1 MITISN
7 IKISLNEDEANIKD
21 KIAKKLK
28 LKNTDIHYKILKES
42 LDARKRDN
50 IHFIYQVLVDA
61 DEKKLNKHIFDDTD
75 IKPYIKQN
83 IPILKK
89 GSVAIDKPIL
99 VVGSGPAGL
108 FCAYKLSLYG
118 YKTILIERGKDVDKR
133 SIDVENFWKTSIL
146 NENSNVQFGE
156 GGAGT
161 FSDGKLT
168 SRSKDVR
175 GFEVLE
181 TFHKFGADENILYKQ
196 KPHIGTDILKN
207 VVKNMR
213 NAIYSLGTSVRF
225 ENKLEDFVIE
235 NNIIK
240 SAVINGENI
249 DVSMVVLAIGHSAR
263 DTFNMLYKNNISM
276 LQKPFAV
283 GFRIEHLQENI
294 DKAQYKEH
302 YNNPKLSSSE
312 YFLTNA
318 LNEVNRSVYTF
329 CMCPGGYVIPSSS
342 SKEELVVNGMS
353 YNARDGVNANS
364 AILVN
369 VRETDFNDNILG
381 GVDFQKECERKAF
394 ILGGGNYKAPV
405 QKVGDFLN
413 NTVSTHIGKVKP
425 TYEIGYKLSNLNEI
439 YKKELTESIKKSIIA
454 MDKKVKGFA
463 DNDAILTGVETRTS
477 SPVRI
482 LRNPDNLNSVS
493 ISNLYPCG
501 EGGGYAGGIVSSAI
515 DGLKIAEKIIE
526 NYYFI

>member
-21 KIAKKLK
+21 KITKKLK

-61 DEKKLNKHIFDDTD
+61 DEKKLNKHIFDDAD
-75 IKPYIKQN
+75 VKPYIKQN

-89 GSVAIDKPIL
+89 GSVSIDKPIL

-133 SIDVENFWKTSIL
+133 SIDVENFWKTSII

-168 SRSKDVR
+168 SRSKDIR

-213 NAIYSLGTSVRF
+213 NSISSLGTSVRF
-225 ENKLEDFVIE
+225 ENKLEDFIIE

-263 DTFNMLYKNNISM
+263 DTFGMLYKNNISM
-276 LQKPFAV
+276 LKKPFAV

-294 DKAQYKEH
+294 DKAQYKEN

-369 VRETDFNDNILG
+369 VRETDFNSNVLG

-405 QKVGDFLN
+405 QRIEDFLN

-463 DNDAILTGVETRTS
+463 DKDAILTGVETRTS

-526 NYYFI
+526 NYIFI